1 MTALCRPRGLSGI
14 ASGTVRCQSDGSTV
28 KCMKPGPH
36 PPLRLPASRRRP
48 TPAERA
54 ALAVA
59 LALGLMTAT
68 AHAVDVPNR
77 NPALEERAMREAREA
92 IQQRAWARALER
104 LQPHLQAYPDDADAH
119 NLAGFS
125 LRHLGRHEE
134 SLVAY
139 ERALALD
146 PAHLGAHEYLGEL
159 MLTLG
164 RPERALHHLQVLARL
179 CEARCEEYLDLK
191 RAYEAAT
198 RPSGR

>member
-1 MTALCRPRGLSGI
+1 MQFHDTVQRGFSAGGQRPARALR
-14 ASGTVRCQSDGSTV
+14 V
-28 KCMKPGPH
+28 
-36 PPLRLPASRRRP
+36 
-48 TPAERA
+48 
-54 ALAVA
+54 ALALA

-77 NPALEERAMREAREA
+77 NPALEEPAMREARAA
-92 IQQRAWARALER
+92 IQQKAWARALEW

-119 NLAGFS
+119 NLAGFT
-125 LRHLGRHEE
+125 LRHLGRHAE
-134 SLVAY
+134 SLAAY

-164 RPERALHHLQVLARL
+164 RPERALYHLQVLARL

-191 RAYEAAT
+191 RAYDAAV
-198 RPSGR
+198 PPPGR

>member
-1 MTALCRPRGLSGI
+1 MSGI
-14 ASGTVRCQSDGSTV
+14 AGSAMRCQPGGSTV
-28 KCMKPGPH
+28 ERMDTGLH
-36 PPLRLPASRRRP
+36 TPLRSPASRRRP
-48 TPAERA
+48 PPAARA
-54 ALAVA
+54 ALALA
-59 LALGLMTAT
+59 FALGLMTAT

-77 NPALEERAMREAREA
+77 NPALEERAMREARDA

-125 LRHLGRHEE
+125 LRHLGRHAE
-134 SLVAY
+134 SLAAY

-164 RPERALHHLQVLARL
+164 RTERALHHLQVLARL

-191 RAYEAAT
+191 RAFETAP
-198 RPSGR
+198 RPPGR

>member
-1 MTALCRPRGLSGI
+1 MQVPDA
-14 ASGTVRCQSDGSTV
+14 VRLEPSAV
-28 KCMKPGPH
+28 F
-36 PPLRLPASRRRP
+36 RRP
-48 TPAERA
+48 ARA
-54 ALAVA
+54 LRAGPALALI
-59 LALGLMTAT
+59 LALGLMAPT

-134 SLVAY
+134 SLAAY

-191 RAYEAAT
+191 RAYEAAV
-198 RPSGR
+198 RPTGR